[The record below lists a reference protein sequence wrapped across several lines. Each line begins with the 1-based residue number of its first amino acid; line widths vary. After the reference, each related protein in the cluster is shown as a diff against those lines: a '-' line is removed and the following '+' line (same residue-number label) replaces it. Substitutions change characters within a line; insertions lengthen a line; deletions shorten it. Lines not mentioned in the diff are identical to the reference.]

1 MNSGPRVMLGAGRGA
16 LLLVPDAEVG
26 GREGMVAL
34 SMVADDFDGLLAAFQ
49 REGTRGVLLGTGE
62 VTLEPMATHG
72 VHLHIS
78 KYE

>member
-1 MNSGPRVMLGAGRGA
+1 MLSVGRGT

-34 SMVADDFDGLLAAFQ
+34 SMLAVDFDALLEAF
-49 REGTRGVLLGTGE
+49 RRDGTQGVLLGTGE
-62 VTLEPMATHG
+62 VTLEPVATHG